1 MPPRAAAPAI
11 SSARVSACGTPPTA
25 VCAAAQ
31 SRPDLSR
38 ITQPTGGLLAVRPSA
53 RRDCAIAARIQ
64 RLSILISP
72 EADPEADPETD
83 WDVNTALFTEFLLD
97 KGFKILGLAE
107 IAIDR
112 GIAHIG
118 NLIEI
123 VE

>member
-1 MPPRAAAPAI
+1 MPPRAADPAI

-72 EADPEADPETD
+72 EADPETD

>member
-1 MPPRAAAPAI
+1 M
-11 SSARVSACGTPPTA
+11 
-25 VCAAAQ
+25 
-31 SRPDLSR
+31 
-38 ITQPTGGLLAVRPSA
+38 RPSA

-64 RLSILISP
+64 RLPLLISP
-72 EADPEADPETD
+72 DADTDADAETDPETES
-83 WDVNTALFTEFLLD
+83 DVNTALFTEFLLD

-112 GIAHIG
+112 SIAHIG